1 MLKEKTNEVNRK
13 KNCDIANITKSITA
27 SGIYVDA
34 ILALMES
41 GDFDKLSPELK
52 QTAKLRLE
60 NDTLTLSELAALE
73 NPPISKSQVS
83 KRLQKIH
90 SLYKSLQQSE

>member
-1 MLKEKTNEVNRK
+1 
-13 KNCDIANITKSITA
+13 
-27 SGIYVDA
+27 
-34 ILALMES
+34 MES

-52 QTAKLRLE
+52 KTAKLRVE
-60 NDTLTLSELAALE
+60 NDTLTLAELAALE

-90 SLYKSLQQSE
+90 SLYKSLQEAE